1 MRQTHHGSCHCG
13 AVSFEVDVDLS
24 AESRRCNCTY
34 CAKTRY
40 WKSFVGVDDI
50 RLLTGADNLAD
61 YRAPDSLW
69 PPDHI
74 HHHFCKTCGVQLYS
88 RGFLE
93 QMGGWFY
100 ALNIAVL
107 DGLSPQDFAS
117 VPITYENGIQDKQME
132 PPAVTSY
139 L

>member
-13 AVSFEVDVDLS
+13 AVTFQADVDLS

-88 RGFLE
+88 RGFLA
-93 QMGGWFY
+93 QMGGWFH

-107 DGLSPQDFAS
+107 DGLSPQDFAK
-117 VPITYENGIQDKQME
+117 VPITYENGIEDKQME
-132 PPAVTSY
+132 PPQVTSY

>member
-1 MRQTHHGSCHCG
+1 MKKTYHGSCHCG
-13 AVSFEVDVDLS
+13 AVRFEADVDLM
-24 AESRRCNCTY
+24 AGSRRCNCTY

-40 WKSFVGVDDI
+40 WKAFVGVDDI
-50 RLLTGADNLAD
+50 RLLAGEDNLAD

-74 HHHFCKTCGVQLYS
+74 HHYFCTTCGVQVYS
-88 RGFLE
+88 KGYLD

-100 ALNIAVL
+100 ALNLAAL
-107 DGLSPQDFAS
+107 DDAS
-117 VPITYENGIQDKQME
+117 DVELAMTPIEYENGIEDKQME
-132 PPAVTSY
+132 PPAVTAY

>member
-13 AVSFEVDVDLS
+13 AVSFEADVDLS

-50 RLLTGADNLAD
+50 RLLAGAESLAD

-107 DGLSPQDFAS
+107 DGVSPQDFAK
-117 VPITYENGIQDKQME
+117 VPITYENGVQDKQME
-132 PPAVTSY
+132 PPEVTSY

>member
-13 AVSFEVDVDLS
+13 AVSFEADVDLS

-74 HHHFCKTCGVQLYS
+74 HHYFCKTCGVQLYS
-88 RGFLE
+88 HGFLE
-93 QMGGWFY
+93 QMGGWFH

-132 PPAVTSY
+132 PPQLTSY